1 MEYIRYIW
9 QKNIWKIVVFTIILI
24 LLILGLKSYLEKND
38 SGIGKSF
45 LVGEYSKKQDTE
57 KDSSES
63 YFSFDYFNKEKD
75 IDGEHKSV
83 VISEL
88 RNLNKERLTS
98 TISILLVSTA
108 FSVFIFFVIPILF
121 RNIFVNKTNL
131 QKDLEIPFLAYFNS
145 HSSIDNKMEY
155 KKEKIKEAKEEQ
167 LGELIA
173 KIFANTLIK
182 DKKTLLF
189 ISDDLRDDKID
200 ILFELSNMLSNI
212 EKKVLIL
219 DLPLEDSEE
228 IIKVE
233 KQEKKS
239 IEKEQIKKLTTFC
252 DMLICNNEEKREKE
266 ISFFTTIDK
275 NVNYAKFTL
284 PTESIEQILL
294 KEDKILD
301 DETKNNYDYILVNGV
316 DKLDPER
323 YLPLADKFLN
333 TIILTKHFKTDVE
346 SLEKVKWDIANT
358 EAKIAGIIIVK
369 NEKYNN

>member
-301 DETKNNYDYILVNGV
+301 DKTKNNYDYILVNGV